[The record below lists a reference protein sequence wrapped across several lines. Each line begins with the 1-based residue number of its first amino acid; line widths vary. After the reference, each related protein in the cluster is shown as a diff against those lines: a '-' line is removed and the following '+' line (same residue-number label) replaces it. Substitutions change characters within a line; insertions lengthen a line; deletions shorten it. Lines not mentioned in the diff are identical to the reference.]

1 MKRPHSMYP
10 DLPNWSHD
18 RIKYIHTLYHYFA
31 RKRLTRGESA
41 ARTQTT
47 TMLSSVQ
54 LVPQKTGFL
63 KNTRQSCPQISASRN
78 NQLHARCSKG
88 VRTHTGLVRGGRSL
102 QNSIISAASA
112 AGAPVVSQIDENSI
126 LDAVI
131 VGGGISGLTTALVR
145 CDKVWIEH

>member
-1 MKRPHSMYP
+1 M
-10 DLPNWSHD
+10 
-18 RIKYIHTLYHYFA
+18 
-31 RKRLTRGESA
+31 RGESA

-78 NQLHARCSKG
+78 NQLHTRCSKG
-88 VRTHTGLVRGGRSL
+88 IRTHTGLVRGGRSL

-112 AGAPVVSQIDENSI
+112 AGAPVASQIDENSI